1 MVSTRT
7 SPGPGG
13 STVSARSVAVR
24 GAVNHRALAFSSSP
38 IRDTIWVFDAS
49 AEDKIHPVR
58 FHRDVGEGERSGQVA
73 YTKVADSFYAFTQ
86 RSSGARSVTANT
98 VPWAAP
104 SASTAA
110 LGGVR
115 RVLST
120 TTRRGLVPGTCR
132 TVRRGSSLQTVPTP
146 TRTAS
151 LEARISW
158 AKRRDSGQ

>member
-13 STVSARSVAVR
+13 STVSARR

-38 IRDTIWVFDAS
+38 IRDTIRVFDAS

-86 RSSGARSVTANT
+86 DLGRDAHGNPVDQPGPEKARHQGG
-98 VPWAAP
+98 P
-104 SASTAA
+104 SLDHHRPDA
-110 LGGVR
+110 
-115 RVLST
+115 
-120 TTRRGLVPGTCR
+120 
-132 TVRRGSSLQTVPTP
+132 
-146 TRTAS
+146 
-151 LEARISW
+151 
-158 AKRRDSGQ
+158 